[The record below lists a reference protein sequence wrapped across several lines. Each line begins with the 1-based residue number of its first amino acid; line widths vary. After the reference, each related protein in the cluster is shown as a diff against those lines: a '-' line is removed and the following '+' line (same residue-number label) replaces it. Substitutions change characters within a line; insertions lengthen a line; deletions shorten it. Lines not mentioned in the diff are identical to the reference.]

1 MCGEEQ
7 TARRDNR
14 SVAVYSVLRKRN
26 VRTKSGLTNHHQWW
40 WELKYLY
47 DLLSDDCVRWL
58 SQSVPSLTLVSSL
71 TTRKKNFL
79 AHGDSGR
86 LSKSPVSST
95 DVTVRF
101 LQENVS
107 NSDGSSFYREK
118 NSFWTC
124 QNQTESHGKSWRCW
138 PGLALITLR
147 TQNSNNLNNLNNSR
161 T

>member
-26 VRTKSGLTNHHQWW
+26 VRTKGASSSVMMWLNI
-40 WELKYLY
+40 LY
-47 DLLSDDCVRWL
+47 SLSDDCVRWL